1 MNLMRRILPLALFAA
16 LGGCSVSSMLG
27 AGKPPLT
34 LFTLSP
40 SAPDPAQISRTASAG
55 QAVTIATPVI
65 GKALRTNRV
74 AVEVG
79 PTQVQYVKNVVLVD
93 MPDRLFQQLLEETIR
108 RTTSRIVLDPHQST
122 LDPGVLVTGELQRF
136 GYDSMSGQV
145 VVQYDAAMST
155 QNGVDSRRFTATV
168 PADGTA
174 ATVPNALNDAA
185 NQVATQVAQWIG
197 G

>member
-1 MNLMRRILPLALFAA
+1 M
-16 LGGCSVSSMLG
+16 
-27 AGKPPLT
+27 
-34 LFTLSP
+34 
-40 SAPDPAQISRTASAG
+40 
-55 QAVTIATPVI
+55 PVI
-65 GKALRTNRV
+65 GKALRTNRI

-108 RTTSRIVLDPHQST
+108 RTTGRIVLDPHQST
-122 LDPGVLVTGELQRF
+122 LDPGVLITGELQRF

-145 VVQYDAAMST
+145 VVQYDAAMAG
-155 QNGVDSRRFTATV
+155 QGGANVESRRFTAMV

>member
-1 MNLMRRILPLALFAA
+1 MRRIVPLALFTA
-16 LGGCSVSSMLG
+16 LGGCSISSMLG
-27 AGKPPLT
+27 GGGKPPAT

-40 SAPDPAQISRTASAG
+40 NAVDPAQISRTANSG

-65 GKALRTNRV
+65 TKALRTTRV
-74 AVEVG
+74 AVELG
-79 PTQVQYVKNVVLVD
+79 PTQVQYVKNVQLVD
-93 MPDRLFQQLLEETIR
+93 TPDRLFQNLLAETVR
-108 RTTSRIVLDPHQST
+108 RTTNRVVLNARQST

-145 VVQYDAAMST
+145 VVQYDAAMSG
-155 QNGVDSRRFTATV
+155 QGGASVDSRRFTAMV

-174 ATVPNALNDAA
+174 ATVPNALNEAA
-185 NQVATQVAQWIG
+185 NQVAVQVAQWIG

>member
-108 RTTSRIVLDPHQST
+108 RTTNRIVLDPHQST

-145 VVQYDAAMST
+145 VVQYDAAMWT